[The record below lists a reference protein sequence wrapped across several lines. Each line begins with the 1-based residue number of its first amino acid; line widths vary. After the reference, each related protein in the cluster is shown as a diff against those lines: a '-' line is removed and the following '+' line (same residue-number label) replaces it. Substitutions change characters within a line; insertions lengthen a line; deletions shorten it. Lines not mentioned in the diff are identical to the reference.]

1 MRNQRKQ
8 ESAREKNKK
17 NSARF
22 LANERYSY
30 HFWEA
35 ERPPPIPDHFI
46 FRTKGKR
53 SKNRSLAHSS
63 PPSRK
68 QTGNGAEMKR
78 IFH

>member
-35 ERPPPIPDHFI
+35 ERPPPSQIISFFEPKE
-46 FRTKGKR
+46 KGAKI
-53 SKNRSLAHSS
+53 AHS
-63 PPSRK
+63 PTPLIRVGNRPETERK
-68 QTGNGAEMKR
+68 
-78 IFH
+78 